1 MVNSLKNFKI
11 TFKKL
16 LSSLLNF
23 VRVFEFAHSLI
34 IRKFV
39 TFISW
44 QNWCSG
50 SISGCDH
57 RELGSN
63 PVGGGKWRR
72 SFEMEVESLE
82 SEREVEPLELE
93 RKVDSFMEIEFVPLE
108 FKSWCQKFHHM
119 MKSFFSKI
127 LFFDYKV
134 LLEIYNVL
142 NIFSKVLKEVW

>member
-1 MVNSLKNFKI
+1 MKNFKI
-11 TFKKL
+11 TYKKL
-16 LSSLLNF
+16 LSSLFNF
-23 VRVFEFAHSLI
+23 VRVFKFAHSLL

-72 SFEMEVESLE
+72 SYDMEEEEMVEYLE
-82 SEREVEPLELE
+82 SEWE
-93 RKVDSFMEIEFVPLE
+93 VDSLMEDELLLWKSNHD
-108 FKSWCQKFHHM
+108 FKSFIIWWNLFPTRFHFSIIKYLKKFT
-119 MKSFFSKI
+119 KYLIFF
-127 LFFDYKV
+127 
-134 LLEIYNVL
+134 
-142 NIFSKVLKEVW
+142 

>member
-1 MVNSLKNFKI
+1 MVTSLKNFKI
-11 TFKKL
+11 TYKKL

-72 SFEMEVESLE
+72 SYDMEEEEMVEYLE
-82 SEREVEPLELE
+82 SERE
-93 RKVDSFMEIEFVPLE
+93 R
-108 FKSWCQKFHHM
+108 W
-119 MKSFFSKI
+119 I
-127 LFFDYKV
+127 LWWRMSCCFGNQ
-134 LLEIYNVL
+134 IM
-142 NIFSKVLKEVW
+142 ISKVSSYDEIFYNKVFVFWLLSTFKNLLST